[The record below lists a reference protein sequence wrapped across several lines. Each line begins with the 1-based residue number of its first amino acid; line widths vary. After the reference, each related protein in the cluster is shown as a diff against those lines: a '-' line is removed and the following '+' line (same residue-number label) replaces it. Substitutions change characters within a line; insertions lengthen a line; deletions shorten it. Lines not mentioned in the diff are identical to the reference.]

1 MQGPYFLAIW
11 VKPKET
17 IREISEKNP
26 NYRLGILS
34 WILGSIILFH
44 LYHVYFSP
52 PFLYLLFLVLLA
64 PVVGYLCLNI
74 ASYFVFLTGKW
85 IKGQATFKKV
95 RCVMAW
101 SCVPFSVSV
110 VLWFLLFGFFPQF
123 FISSKGIL
131 SDLQIYVLLAIT
143 LAQVGFTVWAAVLY
157 MYGLSEIQKYST
169 THALINIVMAFLV
182 FLFFMFLI
190 GIAGIYVWAS
200 LLF

>member
-74 ASYFVFLTGKW
+74 ASYFVFLTGK
-85 IKGQATFKKV
+85 KM
-95 RCVMAW
+95 VMA
-101 SCVPFSVSV
+101 
-110 VLWFLLFGFFPQF
+110 
-123 FISSKGIL
+123 
-131 SDLQIYVLLAIT
+131 
-143 LAQVGFTVWAAVLY
+143 QV
-157 MYGLSEIQKYST
+157 
-169 THALINIVMAFLV
+169 
-182 FLFFMFLI
+182 
-190 GIAGIYVWAS
+190 
-200 LLF
+200 